1 MKSLEQSAYEGET
14 VNISCKFP
22 QEYRRE
28 APKYFCK
35 ESGGQGC
42 KYNLST
48 QWNQARVRDEK
59 LSLHD
64 DREEGVLT
72 VSISSFSTSDAGSY
86 WCGVKMDKYDALIT
100 NVKLTLTGTFSVC
113 ILTLIII
120 PSTPLHHL
128 RMLHV
133 MLFKDSRPE
142 MLFLRKSYYYLH

>member
-1 MKSLEQSAYEGET
+1 MKSLEQSAYEGDT

-22 QEYRRE
+22 QEYKRK
-28 APKYFCK
+28 PKYFCK

-86 WCGVKMDKYDALIT
+86 WCGVEMDKYHALIT

>member
-22 QEYRRE
+22 QEYKK

-35 ESGGQGC
+35 ESGGQRC
-42 KYNLST
+42 EYNLST
-48 QWNQARVRDEK
+48 QRNQMWVSDEK

-86 WCGVKMDKYDALIT
+86 WCGVEMDKYHALIT

-120 PSTPLHHL
+120 PSMHL
-128 RMLHV
+128 NFFTLYTNSECYM
-133 MLFKDSRPE
+133 
-142 MLFLRKSYYYLH
+142 